1 MYKGYME
8 GNDRDTSTDVHY
20 SSFVADIAKVTLARN
35 LISVQHL
42 FTTDRA
48 RKHVKDLVRNKEKPR
63 SV

>member
-42 FTTDRA
+42 FTTDRT